1 MPDPSQRL
9 PRLIGREGALV
20 MTGTGLDHPLVRE
33 YLRALDAALA
43 LLRAE
48 QDGALRKQIA
58 ARLSEAVTSAA
69 GDAGVAAVLARLG
82 SPADLAAEAA
92 GDRRGAG
99 PGLRRRLAR
108 LSWRQL
114 TALGAGLTACL
125 AVAAYLIVIQ
135 TAPTLVNSD
144 AATWWFPQD
153 AARQVDT
160 SADGASQTTVP
171 IRSGQQ
177 QGYAID
183 LVNNSNLT
191 QTVLGPATGQG
202 LPSDNLG
209 EPAAP
214 AQIGVNAPNGDL
226 DNGGIVRTG
235 VRFVLPGD
243 IPPHQTRLVRVLWT
257 SRVCLEGSG
266 SAIGND
272 ELSLRVRIG
281 WITRIEVIPLD
292 TGWYLAGPSTGAY
305 AVTGVNATTGKYCR
319 G

>member
-1 MPDPSQRL
+1 
-9 PRLIGREGALV
+9 
-20 MTGTGLDHPLVRE
+20 MTAVGLDHPLVRE

-43 LLRAE
+43 LLRTE

-58 ARLSEAVTSAA
+58 ARLGEAVTPAA
-69 GDAGVAAVLARLG
+69 GDAGVAAGLARLG

-92 GDRRGAG
+92 GDRRGAR

-125 AVAAYLIVIQ
+125 AIAAYLIVIQ
-135 TAPTLVNSD
+135 TAPILVNSG
-144 AATWWFPQD
+144 AAGWWFLRD
-153 AARQVDT
+153 AVKEVDT
-160 SADGASQTTVP
+160 SADGARQTTVP
-171 IRSGQQ
+171 IRSGQL

-183 LVNNSNLT
+183 LVNTSDLT
-191 QTVLGPATGQG
+191 QTMLGPATGQG
-202 LPSDNLG
+202 LPGDNIG

-214 AQIGVNAPNGDL
+214 AQIGVNAPNVNL
-226 DNGGIVRTG
+226 DNGGFARAG
-235 VRFVLPGD
+235 VRFVLPGV
-243 IPPHQTRLVRVLWT
+243 IPPHQGRLVRVLWT
-257 SRVCLEGSG
+257 SRVCLEGR
-266 SAIGND
+266 SAEGND
-272 ELSLRVRIG
+272 ELALRVRIG